1 MSRPSVVFGF
11 LGTTLD
17 KGMQDKRWEKWRPT
31 VALCQHDDLLVNRLE
46 LIHGEAYVPLAQTVT
61 ADIRHISPETKVRS
75 HLMELKNP
83 WDFEEVYGALHDFA
97 RHYPFDVDAEDYLVS
112 ITTGTHVA
120 QICWFL
126 LIEAHYIPARILQ
139 LSPPKRWKDG
149 SPGDFGIIDLNLSR
163 YDKIAT
169 RFRAEQ
175 IEDTSFLKSGIATRN
190 DAFNRMI
197 ERIEQ
202 VAIRSK
208 APVLL
213 TGPTGAGKSQL
224 ARRIYELKKMRRRV
238 SGPFVEVNCA
248 TLRGDGAMSTLFGH
262 KKGSFTGALHDRS
275 GLLYAANGG
284 LLFLD
289 EIGELGGDEQAMI
302 LRALEDKTFLPVG
315 ADREASSD
323 FQLIAGTNRDLGKAM
338 GEGRFRED
346 LYARLNLWSFE
357 LPSLKDRRE
366 DIEPNID
373 FELQRFAE
381 REGVNITFNREARLR
396 YLSFATAPEAEWSS
410 NFRDLGASITR
421 MATLAPGGRIN
432 EAVVMEEIERLNRQ
446 WHALG
451 SGDRDDLLTAL
462 LGSEQRSALDLFD
475 RVQLREVIAI
485 CQTCNT
491 LSEAGRRLFAASRNR
506 KAAPND
512 ADRLRK
518 YLSRFSL
525 DWQSVRG
532 R

>member
-1 MSRPSVVFGF
+1 
-11 LGTTLD
+11 
-17 KGMQDKRWEKWRPT
+17 
-31 VALCQHDDLLVNRLE
+31 
-46 LIHGEAYVPLAQTVT
+46 
-61 ADIRHISPETKVRS
+61 VRS
-75 HLMELKNP
+75 HLLELKNP

-97 RHYPFDVDAEDYLVS
+97 RRYPFDVDAEDYLIN

-126 LIEAHYIPARILQ
+126 LIEAHYVPARILQ
-139 LSPPKRWKDG
+139 LSPPKRWKG
-149 SPGDFGIIDLNLSR
+149 GNPGDFGIIDLDLSR

-190 DAFNRMI
+190 EAFNRMV
-197 ERIEQ
+197 ERIEH

-224 ARRIYELKKMRRRV
+224 ARRIYELKKMRRQV

-262 KKGSFTGALHDRS
+262 KKGSFTGALQDRA
-275 GLLYAANGG
+275 GLLHAANGG

-323 FQLIAGTNRDLGKAM
+323 FQLIAGTNRDLGKAI

-381 REGVNITFNREARLR
+381 REGVNITFNREARRR
-396 YLSFATAPEAEWSS
+396 YVSFAIAPGAEWSS

-432 EAVVMEEIERLNRQ
+432 EAVVTEEIEWLTRQ
-446 WHALG
+446 WRALG
-451 SGDRDDLLTAL
+451 SDDADDVLAELLPP
-462 LGSEQRSALDLFD
+462 EQLEAIDLFD
-475 RVQLREVIAI
+475 RVQLREIVVI
-485 CQTCNT
+485 CRSCTT
-491 LSEAGRRLFAASRNR
+491 LSEAGRRLFAVSRAL
-506 KAAPND
+506 KATPND

-518 YLSRFSL
+518 YLSRFDL
-525 DWQSVRG
+525 DWRSVQG
-532 R
+532 V

>member
-1 MSRPSVVFGF
+1 
-11 LGTTLD
+11 
-17 KGMQDKRWEKWRPT
+17 
-31 VALCQHDDLLVNRLE
+31 
-46 LIHGEAYVPLAQTVT
+46 
-61 ADIRHISPETKVRS
+61 
-75 HLMELKNP
+75 
-83 WDFEEVYGALHDFA
+83 
-97 RHYPFDVDAEDYLVS
+97 
-112 ITTGTHVA
+112 
-120 QICWFL
+120 
-126 LIEAHYIPARILQ
+126 
-139 LSPPKRWKDG
+139 
-149 SPGDFGIIDLNLSR
+149 
-163 YDKIAT
+163 
-169 RFRAEQ
+169 
-175 IEDTSFLKSGIATRN
+175 
-190 DAFNRMI
+190 
-197 ERIEQ
+197 
-202 VAIRSK
+202 
-208 APVLL
+208 
-213 TGPTGAGKSQL
+213 
-224 ARRIYELKKMRRRV
+224 
-238 SGPFVEVNCA
+238 
-248 TLRGDGAMSTLFGH
+248 MSTLFGH
-262 KKGSFTGALHDRS
+262 KKGSFTGALQDRA
-275 GLLYAANGG
+275 GLLHAANGG

-323 FQLIAGTNRDLGKAM
+323 FQLIAWTNRDLGKAI

-381 REGVNITFNREARLR
+381 REGVNITFNREARRR
-396 YLSFATAPEAEWSS
+396 YLSFAIAPGAEWSS

-432 EAVVMEEIERLNRQ
+432 EAVVTEEIERLKRQ
-446 WHALG
+446 WRALG

-462 LGSEQRSALDLFD
+462 LRSEKISALDLFD